1 MGFLSNVF
9 WLIVVLA
16 IILGV
21 VGLLSYNRLQALAQR
36 LREAASNT
44 EVAVSKKLSL
54 VNQLI
59 DLVRNYQEFEQFTHL
74 KMSADNTDSLSQA
87 MSQSGQVLA
96 AIQGM
101 AQRFPEL
108 KSNTQYDNLARNIQA
123 SEEGIATARERYNAA
138 ARDYNTVR
146 ASIPTVFVARYMGF
160 SEAPF
165 LEFDHSGVLPVSTLR
180 DFKTGDGERLQQM
193 LQGAGTKLADGG
205 KALAASTL
213 QAGRALQDRMQGDTG
228 ALPHAV
234 SADADAQGGESGQSE
249 GDTPAESPAE
259 VSYFYLVP
267 GGVPQGPVTLSQLRA
282 MFEAGDIEH
291 DTQAAP
297 AGSAS
302 WKHVVTYW

>member
-16 IILGV
+16 VILGF
-21 VGLLSYNRLQALAQR
+21 VGLMSYNRLQALAQR

-108 KSNTQYDNLARNIQA
+108 KANSQYDNLARNIQA

-213 QAGRALQDRMQGDTG
+213 QAGRALQDRMQGGEAGSVAQVGHDYTG
-228 ALPHAV
+228 A
-234 SADADAQGGESGQSE
+234 
-249 GDTPAESPAE
+249 TPAADTAQAE
-259 VSYFYLVP
+259 ASFFYLVP

-282 MFEAGDIEH
+282 MFEAGEIEY

-297 AGSAS
+297 AGSAN
-302 WKHVVTYW
+302 WKHVVSYW

>member
-1 MGFLSNVF
+1 MGFLSNLF

-16 IILGV
+16 VILGF
-21 VGLLSYNRLQALAQR
+21 VGLMSYNRLQALAQR

-54 VNQLI
+54 INQLI

-74 KMSADNTDSLSQA
+74 KMSTDNTDSLSAA
-87 MSQSGQVLA
+87 MAQSGQVLT

-108 KSNTQYDNLARNIQA
+108 KANSQYDHLARNIQA

-213 QAGRALQDRMQGDTG
+213 QAGRALQDRMQGGEAGSVAQVGHDDTG
-228 ALPHAV
+228 ATPV
-234 SADADAQGGESGQSE
+234 
-249 GDTPAESPAE
+249 DTAPAE

-282 MFEAGDIEH
+282 MFDAGEIEY

-297 AGSAS
+297 AGSAN
-302 WKHVVTYW
+302 WKHVVSYW